1 VVFSYD
7 TSESCKTLESSI
19 NDWINESFGL
29 NCSDPFNFIYTRTT
43 TIDMTPVVSI
53 ARVLREIIEISALT
67 IMKLFSC
74 FVHTGSKQLY
84 HQVSAVHCD
93 TYLLG

>member
-1 VVFSYD
+1 M
-7 TSESCKTLESSI
+7 T
-19 NDWINESFGL
+19 
-29 NCSDPFNFIYTRTT
+29 
-43 TIDMTPVVSI
+43 TPVII
-53 ARVLREIIEISALT
+53 ARALREIIGISALT